1 MEAKRAL
8 PKDESPV
15 SKDQQAAVS
24 GQKTK
29 KIFVGGL
36 AATVDD
42 ATLKAYF
49 EQYGIVEDAVV
60 MYDHE
65 NRRPR
70 GFGFITFAEEEAVEK
85 VFQLGTIQ
93 VINEKQIEIK
103 RAVPRESISHSPR
116 TMFRPQQSVHES
128 RFQQGNVHSRRLDR
142 DREADRGSSPRT
154 GLSVGGHPDSVAVMS
169 KILPHQQDVYS
180 PPTIVTGI
188 PAGMAV
194 PNSTTMA
201 LGTAGLGQMGSLGGG
216 GMTGVPQSNVVIANT
231 ALRNQSQYHP
241 SSNYPSNGM
250 PGGPSH
256 LSVMSTPP
264 FRLDEQ
270 GMATSNFAEL
280 HQQMALNSVNEA
292 LEQLHVHQ
300 TQQTQQRVQPPAQQS
315 QPAPPPQAQTTIWS

>member
-1 MEAKRAL
+1 
-8 PKDESPV
+8 
-15 SKDQQAAVS
+15 
-24 GQKTK
+24 
-29 KIFVGGL
+29 L

-49 EQYGIVEDAVV
+49 EQYGVVEDAVV

-128 RFQQGNVHSRRLDR
+128 RFQQGTVYSRRLDR
-142 DREADRGSSPRT
+142 DREADRGSSPRP
-154 GLSVGGHPDSVAVMS
+154 GLSVGGHPDSVAVRS
-169 KILPHQQDVYS
+169 KVLPQQHDVYS

-194 PNSTTMA
+194 PSSTPMA
-201 LGTAGLGQMGSLGGG
+201 LGTAALGQMGSLGGG
-216 GMTGVPQSNVVIANT
+216 GMIGVPQGNVVIANT

-241 SSNYPSNGM
+241 SNYQSNGM
-250 PGGPSH
+250 QGGPSH

-292 LEQLHVHQ
+292 LEHLHVHQ
-300 TQQTQQRVQPPAQQS
+300 TQQTQQRVQQTAQQS
-315 QPAPPPQAQTTIWS
+315 HPPQAQTTIWS